1 MHELSL
7 AKSLFDVAS
16 EYAEKSGA
24 VRINRLVVSFG
35 RMSCIEPTAL
45 ATAFAATARGTWA
58 EGARLTFEIL
68 PAVVYCL
75 SCEKEYDVADHE
87 ILSCPSCGDVKVL
100 LRGGTEDLHL
110 LQMEVEQ
117 EE

>member
-1 MHELSL
+1 VHELSL
-7 AKSLFDVAS
+7 ARSLLDVAS
-16 EYAEKSGA
+16 EHAEKSGA

-45 ATAFAATARGTWA
+45 ETAFTVTARGTWA
-58 EGARLTFEIL
+58 EGALLVFEIL

-75 SCEKEYDVADHE
+75 SCEKEYSVADRQ
-87 ILSCPSCGDVKVL
+87 ILSCPSCGDDRVL

-110 LQMEVEQ
+110 LQMEIEQ